1 MRIFALY
8 CYLVFSLETLKIF
21 MLSRAKSDAKMNNG
35 NYFWEMVFFSSFT
48 TRSSSFSEFNG
59 RNTIFS
65 QIKVFDKKNERNYA
79 TKVFHKSNCA
89 P

>member
-8 CYLVFSLETLKIF
+8 CYLVFWLETLKIF

-48 TRSSSFSEFNG
+48 TGSSSFSEFNG

-79 TKVFHKSNCA
+79 TKIFHKSNCA